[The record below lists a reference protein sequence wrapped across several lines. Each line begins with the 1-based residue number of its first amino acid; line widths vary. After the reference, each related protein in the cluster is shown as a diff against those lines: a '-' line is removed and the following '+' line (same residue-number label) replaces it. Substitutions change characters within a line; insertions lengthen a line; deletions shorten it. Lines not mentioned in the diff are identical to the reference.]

1 MGVARPGGEASVG
14 TLGGGNGNG
23 ELPGLPPEW
32 GAIVVPDDPSELA
45 EESAA
50 VRAELRRGRGWRRL
64 LPGRPVTGRRRG
76 RSVRLPALLLTVALF
91 AAFAGLFTLGYGVRR
106 PVPGTGAGTPAVP
119 SPPGAPTATA
129 PRTVPALDLIDS
141 AGRAVALRSLLPAV
155 ILLTEGCT
163 CDELVVAADQAA
175 PPGAY
180 VVVVA
185 RRVPAVPAAARARV
199 RPLADPAGELRSV
212 AGLPASSQRAGALLA
227 TRSFTVI
234 RAVPSM
240 ASIEEIR
247 ADLPGLL
254 AS

>member
-1 MGVARPGGEASVG
+1 VG

-32 GAIVVPDDPSELA
+32 GSIVIPDDPADLA
-45 EESAA
+45 EEAAA
-50 VRAELRRGRGWRRL
+50 VRAELRRDRRRPWRRWL
-64 LPGRPVTGRRRG
+64 RG
-76 RSVRLPALLLTVALF
+76 SAGGSGQSVRLPALLLTVALF
-91 AAFAGLFTLGYGVRR
+91 AAFAGLFTLGYGGRR
-106 PVPGTGAGTPAVP
+106 DGPATGTPAVP
-119 SPPGAPTATA
+119 TA
-129 PRTVPALDLIDS
+129 PGDEPASAPSRVPALDLIDP

-163 CDELVVAADQAA
+163 CADLIIAADLAA
-175 PPGAY
+175 PPGTN

-185 RRVPAVPAAARARV
+185 RRAPALPTAARARV

-212 AGLPASSQRAGALLA
+212 AGLPASSERAGALLT
-227 TRSFTVI
+227 TRSSVI
-234 RAVPSM
+234 IRSVPAVVSV
-240 ASIEEIR
+240 EEFR

>member
-1 MGVARPGGEASVG
+1 VG

-32 GAIVVPDDPSELA
+32 GSIVIPDDPSELA

-50 VRAELRRGRGWRRL
+50 VRAELRRGRRGWRRL
-64 LPGRPVTGRRRG
+64 LPARPVAGRPPGRA
-76 RSVRLPALLLTVALF
+76 VRLPALLLTVALF
-91 AAFAGLFTLGYGVRR
+91 AAFAGLFTLGYGTRR
-106 PVPGTGAGTPAVP
+106 PGPGTGTPAVP
-119 SPPGAPTATA
+119 GAPGAPPATA
-129 PRTVPALDLIDS
+129 PRTVPALDLIDP

-155 ILLTEGCT
+155 VLLTEGCA
-163 CDELVVAADQAA
+163 CAELIVAADQAA
-175 PPGAY
+175 PPGAN

-185 RRVPAVPAAARARV
+185 RRVPAVPAAAGARV

-212 AGLPASSQRAGALLA
+212 AGLPASSERAGALLA
-227 TRSFTVI
+227 TRSFTII
-234 RAVPSM
+234 RAVPSV
-240 ASIEEIR
+240 ASVEEFR